1 MRVLSRRICRP
12 NSSPRTSGLRAAVLR
27 AAARMDEPEW
37 KRIQKKTFTRWCN
50 EQLRVRGMVVDDLTN
65 EFSDGLKLI
74 ALLEVLSHQKF
85 RKYNKKPRIH
95 AQKIE
100 NVTMAL
106 AFLREEK
113 VKLVNIGKEE
123 HG

>member
-1 MRVLSRRICRP
+1 ME
-12 NSSPRTSGLRAAVLR
+12 
-27 AAARMDEPEW
+27 EPEW

-50 EQLRVRGMVVDDLTN
+50 EQLRVRGMAVDDLNN

-85 RKYNKKPRIH
+85 KKYNKKPRIH

-106 AFLREEK
+106 SFLREEK
-113 VKLVNIGKEE
+113 VKLVNIGKESQGLNWQMLDGNILLILAILWE
-123 HG
+123 PGTAI

>member
-1 MRVLSRRICRP
+1 ME
-12 NSSPRTSGLRAAVLR
+12 
-27 AAARMDEPEW
+27 EPEW

-50 EQLRVRGMVVDDLTN
+50 EQLRVRGMVVDDLSN

-106 AFLREEK
+106 TFLREEK
-113 VKLVNIGKEE
+113 VKLVNIGKKSEC
-123 HG
+123 HRQMQDGKSLLRLTYGN